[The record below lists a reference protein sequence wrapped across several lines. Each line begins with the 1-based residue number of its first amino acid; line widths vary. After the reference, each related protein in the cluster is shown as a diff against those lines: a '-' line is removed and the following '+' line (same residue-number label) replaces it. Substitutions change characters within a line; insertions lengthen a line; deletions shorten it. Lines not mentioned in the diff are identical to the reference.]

1 MDSTASPMANYLIIG
16 NSVAANAAAARLHCL
31 DPHGAITM
39 VTDEPEPYYSRCAL
53 MYYAMDHCHKRDTY
67 LADPVHYRRLNA
79 RLVHAKA
86 TAVDTQAQLV
96 ALEDGGELSYDR
108 LLIASGSVGR
118 RLDVPGESCAGLHEF
133 ITLTDATA
141 VVESSRGARRALVVG
156 GGLIGAEAAEV
167 FHVLGLETA
176 YLVREPHFYARF
188 CSPEQGEIVRRHFQE
203 QGLALLTE
211 RSVTAFETDLAVG
224 QTMNIYQR
232 WAQEL
237 SGVEDIEVSDER
249 SISYA
254 ADRLRELLSQGYLR
268 LAQTQVATTALWA
281 DSAGTNWATAALAAS
296 APCHSEGVFRQD
308 DHRQASS
315 TPRCGSRP

>member
-1 MDSTASPMANYLIIG
+1 MDSTASPMTKYLIIG
-16 NSVAANAAAARLHCL
+16 NSVAANAAAARLHSL
-31 DPHGAITM
+31 DPHGVITL

-86 TAVDTQAQLV
+86 TAVDTQTQLV
-96 ALEDGGELSYDR
+96 GLEDGGELSYDR

-188 CSPEQGEIVRRHFQE
+188 CSPEQGEIVRRHFEE

-211 RSVTAFETDLAVG
+211 RTSAAGVPGYTARPATGTRTAHPGALPWQTPPRAGDSRRKRPAICRPARADAAATEAVTDTTG
-224 QTMNIYQR
+224 CPQR
-232 WAQEL
+232 RGPTRGGAW
-237 SGVEDIEVSDER
+237 GR
-249 SISYA
+249 SS
-254 ADRLRELLSQGYLR
+254 RWRP
-268 LAQTQVATTALWA
+268 TA
-281 DSAGTNWATAALAAS
+281 
-296 APCHSEGVFRQD
+296 
-308 DHRQASS
+308 
-315 TPRCGSRP
+315 PR